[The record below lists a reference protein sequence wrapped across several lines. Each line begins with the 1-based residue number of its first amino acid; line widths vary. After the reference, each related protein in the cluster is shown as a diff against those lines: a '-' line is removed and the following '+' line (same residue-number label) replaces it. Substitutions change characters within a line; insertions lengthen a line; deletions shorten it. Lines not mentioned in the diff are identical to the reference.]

1 MQFDNFENFKIL
13 KEFNIVRIAYKQ
25 LFLDSKTPK
34 LVLKLFAVH
43 YPTLMSTHYKL
54 FISNVHLKH
63 PIVCV
68 CMCGSIW
75 IFQNVIRNA
84 FLLLF

>member
-25 LFLDSKTPK
+25 LFLDFKTPK
-34 LVLKLFAVH
+34 LVLKLFAVR
-43 YPTLMSTHYKL
+43 YPTLMWTHYKL
-54 FISNVHLKH
+54 FISNVHLMH

-68 CMCGSIW
+68 CVVVFGYFKM
-75 IFQNVIRNA
+75 
-84 FLLLF
+84 